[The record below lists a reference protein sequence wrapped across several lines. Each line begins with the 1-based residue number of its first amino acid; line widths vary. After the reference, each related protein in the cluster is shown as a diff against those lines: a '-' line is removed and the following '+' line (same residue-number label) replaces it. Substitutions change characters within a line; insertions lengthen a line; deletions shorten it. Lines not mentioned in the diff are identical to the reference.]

1 MCGPALRRGKH
12 RSTPPRETSATKDRN
27 ETMAVPKK
35 KTSKAKSR
43 SRRASAWVLNS
54 PARSICPQCHNA
66 KLPHV
71 VCPTCGWYKGRQ
83 AIDVG

>member
-1 MCGPALRRGKH
+1 
-12 RSTPPRETSATKDRN
+12 
-27 ETMAVPKK
+27 MAVPKK

-43 SRRASAWVLNS
+43 SRRASNWRLSA
-54 PARSICPQCHNA
+54 PPRSICPQCRQA

-71 VCPTCGWYKGRQ
+71 VCPNCGWYNDRQ